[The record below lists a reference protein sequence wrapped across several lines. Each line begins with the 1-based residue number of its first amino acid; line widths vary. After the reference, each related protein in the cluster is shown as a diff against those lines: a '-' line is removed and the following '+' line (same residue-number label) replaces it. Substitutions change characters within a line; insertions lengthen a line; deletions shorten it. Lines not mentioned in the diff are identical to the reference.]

1 MNADGSGQINLT
13 NHPGFDADPA
23 WSPDG
28 KSLAFASWRGGVGFH
43 VYTMELKSGQVAKLT
58 SSPNRVGQVFPAWSP
73 DGKWIVYGDFIEG
86 GVELFRSNP
95 KGGNRK
101 QLTKLSQYNTQAAWS
116 PDGKKIAFAHF
127 EVNEPGQLYLMNADG
142 SDAKPLSESGNP
154 CRLDGITWQP
164 R

>member
-73 DGKWIVYGDFIEG
+73 DGKWIVYGDFIG
-86 GVELFRSNP
+86 GVELFRCNP

-142 SDAKPLSESGNP
+142 SEAEPLSESGNP